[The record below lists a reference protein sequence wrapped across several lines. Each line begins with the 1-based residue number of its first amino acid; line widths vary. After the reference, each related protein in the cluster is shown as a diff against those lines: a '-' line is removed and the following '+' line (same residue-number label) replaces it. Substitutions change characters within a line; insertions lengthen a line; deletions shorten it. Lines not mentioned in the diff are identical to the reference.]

1 MATIRDIITAA
12 YRYSGILNDKAE
24 PDGNRATEAEGFLNQ
39 IIYNYNLE
47 NYSWDYITGAIYM
60 AEGEEDFTDIDFKK
74 IA

>member
-47 NYSWDYITGAIYM
+47 NYLPYCQNVRELPAGFQTY
-60 AEGEEDFTDIDFKK
+60 EFFVPE
-74 IA
+74 